1 MLNNMETLIII
12 ISGVLVTIAIYLL
25 LSKNIIQIILG
36 TAVLTHAV
44 HLLLMAM
51 VRLGCKDVSII
62 QDGSVDFAVTIRQA
76 LILTSIVINFAVIAF
91 FLVLAYQLY
100 NRQKIDGISRL
111 KGRSQRIILSC
122 YLWRFRS
129 LSALYS
135 FF

>member
-12 ISGVLVTIAIYLL
+12 VSGVLVTIAIYLL

-51 VRLGCKDVSII
+51 GGLDGKDVPII
-62 QDGSVDFAVTIRQA
+62 QDGSGNFADPIPQA
-76 LILTSIVINFAVIAF
+76 LILTSIVINFAVTAF

-100 NRQKIDGISRL
+100 NRQKFDG
-111 KGRSQRIILSC
+111 
-122 YLWRFRS
+122 
-129 LSALYS
+129 
-135 FF
+135 

>member
-1 MLNNMETLIII
+1 METLIII

-51 VRLGCKDVSII
+51 GGLGGKDVPIV
-62 QDGSVDFAVTIRQA
+62 QNGSGDFADPIPQA
-76 LILTSIVINFAVIAF
+76 LILTSIVINFAVTAF

-100 NRQKIDGISRL
+100 KRQKIEGISRL
-111 KGRSQRIILSC
+111 KGRSQ
-122 YLWRFRS
+122 
-129 LSALYS
+129 
-135 FF
+135 